1 MYEFRDHISNS
12 LDSELIIYSNQE
24 GVEKNIN
31 PIDHGSSLHT
41 DIMKT
46 EALKLVLDEF
56 KFDFAFGGARRT
68 KKK

>member
-31 PIDHGSSLHT
+31 PIDHGSSHT

-46 EALKLVLDEF
+46 EALKLALDEF
-56 KFDFAFGGARRT
+56 KFDFAFENSEET